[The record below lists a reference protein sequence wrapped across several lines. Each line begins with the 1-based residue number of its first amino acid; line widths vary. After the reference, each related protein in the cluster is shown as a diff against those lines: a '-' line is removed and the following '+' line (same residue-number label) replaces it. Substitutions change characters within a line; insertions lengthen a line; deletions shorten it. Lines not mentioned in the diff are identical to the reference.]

1 MQLAAG
7 AGVWCRC
14 AGKACGFA
22 SCQIRALCDV
32 LAQARETGHIRRGL
46 TGCGPAQELMAEAEA
61 ELARVDERM
70 GQDAPAAGPT
80 VRLTR
85 TTGSAPGCLRTL
97 THLTLRT
104 RMPRL
109 GDPPAASPCPPQAV
123 ACTPLTPK
131 LSAHVCPAHASAL
144 SASSQVQCGSSQFNE
159 AAATS
164 FAHA

>member
-131 LSAHVCPAHASAL
+131 LSAHVCPCERTECKLTGAMR
-144 SASSQVQCGSSQFNE
+144 QQPVQ
-159 AAATS
+159 
-164 FAHA
+164 